1 MREPVVWDIQF
12 EGNET
17 FADLVLKNSIATKEP
32 SFFQKLIGRH
42 GDFILNERELMRDQ
56 IRLRRF
62 YERRGFHLAQ
72 IDYTVEVDEKKEL
85 QRMIRFTISEGVPL
99 NIDTSRVEVDAPSSI
114 AERILESKDFNRTLN
129 RHDFRQGRRYE
140 PIRRPDVEGAFVE
153 VLENM
158 GFAWP
163 EVEIDAEIDSL
174 ASEVAVLIRLMPDNR
189 TYFSDFEIEGDLSV
203 SRHILLRQTGI
214 DRGEMFTQR
223 KIEDAQRSIFNH
235 HLFRFATITLPEQ
248 PHDTT
253 LTSLIRIR
261 EHEPRTIQLSG
272 GVSTEEIVRGEVSW
286 THRNISG
293 TGHRL
298 STGAR
303 ASFIE
308 QRASADY
315 LFPYLFN
322 WKSSSITSLFGL
334 HRLEPAFE
342 LYQVGINSSLIYQA
356 RRNKTF
362 SISYEYSLNEEFVRD
377 ERVDL
382 PESVLAYDVSS
393 IKLSGY
399 YTEGFARQRRGWV
412 LRPSAEFSGT
422 FGEASFK
429 FQKFNLDVR
438 KYTPIT
444 GSLTFAKRLN
454 AGVIF
459 FTQPD
464 SLPSNIR
471 YYAGG
476 TNTVRG
482 WNRQQLGPKVAGFDE
497 DGNFD
502 GYIPVGGRTLL
513 TFNAELRQSLDRF
526 IPNVGIAAFVDGGQ
540 VWRNIE
546 KLSERAIQ
554 FGAGGGLRY
563 DSPIG
568 PVRVDLAFKVNPTDR
583 DLNLFQGQD
592 FGSVWDQMR
601 IHFSIGQAF

>member
-12 EGNET
+12 TGNET

-56 IRLRRF
+56 IRLKRF
-62 YERRGFHLAQ
+62 YERRGFHLVE
-72 IDYTVEVDEKKEL
+72 IDYTVNEEHKKEWK
-85 QRMIRFTISEGVPL
+85 RTICFSIREAVPL
-99 NIDTSRVEVDAPSSI
+99 RIDTSRVEIDAPSGI
-114 AERILESKDFNRTLN
+114 VEKIRESSDFNRTLN
-129 RHDFRQGRRYE
+129 RHEFRQGKRYE
-140 PIRRPDVEGAFVE
+140 PIRRPDVEGAFLE

-163 EVEIDAEIDSL
+163 DIEIDATIDSL
-174 ASEVAVLIRLMPDNR
+174 ASEVAVLIRLMPENR

-203 SRHILLRQTGI
+203 SRQILLRQTGI

-261 EHEPRTIQLSG
+261 ENEPRTIQLSG
-272 GVSTEEIVRGEVSW
+272 GVSAEEIVRGEVSW

-342 LYQVGINSSLIYQA
+342 LYQVGVNSSLIYQA

-399 YTEGFARQRRGWV
+399 SRQRRGWV

-429 FQKFNLDVR
+429 FQKFNLDIR

-497 DGNFD
+497 EGNFD
-502 GYIPVGGRTLL
+502 SYIPVGGRTLL

-526 IPNVGIAAFVDGGQ
+526 
-540 VWRNIE
+540 
-546 KLSERAIQ
+546 
-554 FGAGGGLRY
+554 
-563 DSPIG
+563 
-568 PVRVDLAFKVNPTDR
+568 
-583 DLNLFQGQD
+583 
-592 FGSVWDQMR
+592 
-601 IHFSIGQAF
+601 